1 MKVVRVRC
9 TSSLIPHPSS
19 LILLFALACARHEP
33 ATTRDDLN
41 RPVPLPPHIQ
51 RVITLAPNLT
61 EIVFA
66 IGAGDRLAGADDF
79 SDEPAAAKALPKVG
93 GMQPNIEKIV
103 ALKPDLVL
111 ASTSGNQPNLA
122 TALAAVHIPLF
133 VVRTDRLDE
142 IPAAMERLAAL
153 LHAPRADAA
162 QELRARIAQQ
172 KRTRTHPPRVLFA
185 VWADPLYVAG
195 RRTFADDL
203 LVLAGARNAVEVDG
217 WPQYSM
223 ESLVANPPD
232 FILYPSKPV
241 STAQIEKLLAVS
253 PGLSKRIRVV
263 GVDENLFTRPG
274 PRVARAA
281 AELNRILD
289 QQGPSR

>member
-1 MKVVRVRC
+1 MKDEVRSRAQRF
-9 TSSLIPHPSS
+9 
-19 LILLFALACARHEP
+19 ILLLALACARHEP
-33 ATTRDDLN
+33 VTTHDDVN
-41 RPVPLPPHIQ
+41 RPVAVPPRIQ
-51 RVITLAPNLT
+51 RVVTLAPNLT

-66 IGAGDRLAGADDF
+66 IGAGDRLVGTDDF
-79 SDEPAAAKALPKVG
+79 SDEPAAAKTIPKVG

-122 TALAAVHIPLF
+122 PALAAVHIPLF

-142 IPAAMERLAAL
+142 IPAAMERLAGL
-153 LHAPRADAA
+153 LHAPRTDAA

-172 KRTRTHPPRVLFA
+172 RRTRVHRPRVLFA

-195 RRTFADDL
+195 RKTFADDL
-203 LVLAGARNAVEVDG
+203 LVLAGAQNAVQVDG

-223 ESLVANPPD
+223 ESLIANPPD

-241 STAQIEKLLAVS
+241 SNAQIEKLLAVS
-253 PGLSKRIRVV
+253 PGLSKRIKVL

-274 PRVARAA
+274 PRVAQAA
-281 AELNRILD
+281 AALNGLLD
-289 QQGPSR
+289 QQGSSR